1 MSQRGASQSFLFK
14 YAPLRL
20 KGVNNQQQLSNNSKV
35 YPSGTPYSP
44 RALQSQSNNPS
55 IDESA
60 MTGNETNYSEQ
71 GDLNS
76 SLENIAKVCQRQERR
91 NREMQLQLESAT
103 SEMER
108 LKGLL
113 DAAAGEID
121 QLHNINE
128 KLKDSHQ
135 KLEKEL
141 KEVDHLYTDVKT
153 TAADTAQIL
162 EDARK
167 DKETWLSNFERLLT
181 NHFDKREM
189 QLRNEFQQ
197 IIDEKEVKLNAMRC
211 EAEHLEIQFHGTAEI
226 RAEIASSREQIKQ
239 LNSVNDAKETELNT
253 LRDKLMTIQEA
264 VATYEDTKHSLNIL
278 TKERA
283 ALQERYSAIE
293 KQCISTGD
301 ALVDCM
307 NDRNRLE
314 NSVDELNKKLEDES
328 KKTIHSIS
336 ETQELIQQ
344 LTTCQ
349 QMLEEKT
356 TKIEDLCNQL
366 SILNEHN
373 RDLERKTREAESIFA
388 DQETSQRLIADLEK
402 QIAELKFQLSE
413 KAIELQC
420 KEKKIEETE
429 NALKDLSLHSH
440 SDEQLAIIEENN
452 RELQRKFDEKAQELE
467 AALVC
472 QENSQRLKADLDK
485 EVADLKCQLISK
497 SIELQYKGE
506 RMEEMEKA
514 LDELTQKSLNAERA
528 ETCRS
533 EVDMP
538 RQKEKLEID
547 ALKTSLNLK
556 NLELESIG
564 GEYEEAQK
572 IMASSER
579 KIADLELTVS
589 LLERRLETER
599 EQASFSSQQ
608 PVIKAAVEPARSLRP
623 ILKQTFSDVKQQEL
637 ASQDKGDS
645 AKTAMD
651 TLNLLQKANA
661 MAKAAEVKR
670 RDSGGSQISMMI
682 KPSSPS
688 SSSKPSEKRRRFDT
702 PDGLRAS
709 AIKMDLRDCVDID
722 SPVLRNNSGLR
733 TPRFL
738 PRSNSTAYLTSAELP
753 PEDLEF
759 DTNESF

>member
-1 MSQRGASQSFLFK
+1 MSQRGASQNFLFK

-35 YPSGTPYSP
+35 YPFGTPYSP
-44 RALQSQSNNPS
+44 RAPQSQSNNTS

-60 MTGNETNYSEQ
+60 TTGIETNYSEQ

-103 SEMER
+103 AEMER

-113 DAAAGEID
+113 DTAASEID

-167 DKETWLSNFERLLT
+167 DKQTWLSNFERLLI
-181 NHFDKREM
+181 NHYDKREM

-253 LRDKLMTIQEA
+253 LRDKLITIQEA

-283 ALQERYSAIE
+283 ALQERYSVIE

-314 NSVDELNKKLEDES
+314 NSVNELNKKLEEES

-356 TKIEDLCNQL
+356 TKMEDLCNQL

-388 DQETSQRLIADLEK
+388 GQETSQRLIADLEK

-472 QENSQRLKADLDK
+472 RENSQRLK
-485 EVADLKCQLISK
+485 ADLKCQLISK

-556 NLELESIG
+556 NLELESIS

-579 KIADLELTVS
+579 KIADLELSVS

-599 EQASFSSQQ
+599 EQASLPNQQ
-608 PVIKAAVEPARSLRP
+608 PVIKTAVEPARPLRP

-637 ASQDKGDS
+637 ASQDKGDQ

-722 SPVLRNNSGLR
+722 SPVLRNNSGVR

-738 PRSNSTAYLTSAELP
+738 PRSNSTANFTSVELP
-753 PEDLEF
+753 PGTEDLEF
-759 DTNESF
+759 DTNEFF